1 MWDMT
6 NIEESDNGCKSP
18 ETHLQQILY
27 NQNCEQWLG
36 QILGFCAQHTNNL
49 LMGVYLGLVVNRMW
63 AKDYPCF
70 VAWCDGRV
78 RDVPHFDHWHIYQRM
93 SLNYSSRSDSIMQ
106 ATLIRFSQPFCDIF
120 NELKFNDTF
129 KISRIFKQFFCCE
142 ALIIIIQKN
151 EWEFLC
157 C

>member
-106 ATLIRFSQPFCDIF
+106 ATFGAHACPRPTTNTNLCFYLPWKFRNSVPPSTRIILHRQRWCDGGI
-120 NELKFNDTF
+120 
-129 KISRIFKQFFCCE
+129 
-142 ALIIIIQKN
+142 
-151 EWEFLC
+151 
-157 C
+157 